1 MSSCMVRNGR
11 RLLWL
16 SFLSITLVSHSMTSH
31 AADALCSASQ
41 ASTNEL
47 PVLEEDCPIGKGI
60 WGQKAPRSAESVY
73 WIQCGLL
80 DAPLSLKQAKPL
92 YGKISTDIW
101 MKPESKKYRCLI
113 GPYSDVDVLE
123 EELQQVRSLRANKDA
138 FARQVNPQQDQAKQ
152 SSSAAVEPIAKK
164 VQTIKPMATKAQ
176 PDLIVRISTSIDDKT
191 YVAPYSS
198 KGSHQFYM
206 EHDKAWNRVSYNE
219 AIEMCSA
226 LDMRLIDEKEWQTLR
241 LNSSMRKDKWPEQ
254 MPYWGSGQKGMFS
267 NGRIAPLKGNTLL
280 NVACIN

>member
-1 MSSCMVRNGR
+1 M
-11 RLLWL
+11 WL
-16 SFLSITLVSHSMTSH
+16 GFLSITLVLHSMTSH

-47 PVLEEDCPIGKGI
+47 PVLEEGCPIGKGI

-80 DAPLSLKQAKPL
+80 DAPLSLKQAKSL
-92 YGKISTDIW
+92 YAKISTDIW

-123 EELQQVRSLRANKDA
+123 EELQQVRSLRAYKDA
-138 FARQVNPQQDQAKQ
+138 FARQVNPQQEPSEQALSVTAQ
-152 SSSAAVEPIAKK
+152 PIAKK

-176 PDLIVRISTSIDDKT
+176 ADLIVRISTAIDENT

-198 KGSHQFYM
+198 QASHQFYM
-206 EHDKAWNRVSYNE
+206 EHDKPWNRVSYSK

-226 LDMRLIDEKEWQTLR
+226 LDMRLIDEKEWQALR

-267 NGRIAPLKGNTLL
+267 NGRIAPLKSNTLL